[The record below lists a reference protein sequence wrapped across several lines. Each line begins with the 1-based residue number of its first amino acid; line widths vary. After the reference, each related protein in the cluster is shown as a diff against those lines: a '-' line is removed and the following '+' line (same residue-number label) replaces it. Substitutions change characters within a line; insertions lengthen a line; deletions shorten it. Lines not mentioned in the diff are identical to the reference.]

1 MSGTL
6 KMEVKGADQW
16 ALVLRRLQQETRRNA
31 IDAVTY
37 AGVKIAVSGRKM
49 ASPGAKRRKV
59 ERNTDFRRMVR
70 ERRKWAKHFG
80 GDAGAAGSS
89 KLLGT
94 ARIFPHFILAY
105 RQGSRDPYKMGTF
118 TPQTDPRRDVE
129 MYGLARKMWN
139 ILWGQLA
146 SLKGQGNVS
155 MEGGNGTAVVKRSI
169 RANATRYSVSLDLSV
184 RLNYLEKAYPGI
196 GQAAIA
202 KGQSAL
208 LHELDNRMER
218 TIARYR

>member
-1 MSGTL
+1 
-6 KMEVKGADQW
+6 MEIQGADQW

-49 ASPGAKRRKV
+49 AAPGAKRRKV

-70 ERRKWAKHFG
+70 DRRKWAKARGTDTSGF
-80 GDAGAAGSS
+80 AA
-89 KLLGT
+89 KNV
-94 ARIFPHFILAY
+94 FPWFIKAY
-105 RQGSRDPYKMGTF
+105 RQRGEPAKIGTWK
-118 TPQTDPRRDVE
+118 PQTDPRRDIE
-129 MYGLARKMWN
+129 EYGLARKMWN

-155 MEGGNGTAVVKRSI
+155 MQGGNGTAVVKRSI

-196 GQAAIA
+196 GATAVA
-202 KGQSAL
+202 KGQSAV
-208 LHELDNRMER
+208 LHELDNRMQR
-218 TIARYR
+218 TLAKYGQG